1 MADVI
6 RVCVVDDHIVVR
18 QGVQAF
24 LATQLDIEVVGEAG
38 SGEEAI
44 QLVRELAPDVL
55 LLDLAMPGLD
65 GVETTRRVKQV
76 SPQTRVVVL
85 TSYVQDEYIFPAI
98 RAGALSYLL
107 KESGGE
113 EIVNAIHKAARGES
127 ILHPRI
133 ASRVVQDLQGK
144 RQAEIN
150 PFSELSEREME
161 VLHLIANG
169 FNNATI
175 AERLVISEGTVKS
188 HVNNI
193 LGKLHL
199 ADRTQVAVFAWREGI
214 VRKQ

>member
-1 MADVI
+1 MEEVI
-6 RVCVVDDHIVVR
+6 RVCIVDDHIVVR

-24 LATQLDIEVVGEAG
+24 LATQPDIEVVGEAG

-76 SPQTRVVVL
+76 SPQTHVVVL

-113 EIVNAIHKAARGES
+113 EIVNAIHKAARGEA

-133 ASRVVQDLQGK
+133 ASRVVQELQEK
-144 RQAEIN
+144 RQTEIN

-169 FNNATI
+169 FNNAAI

-193 LGKLHL
+193 LSKLHL
-199 ADRTQVAVFAWREGI
+199 TDRTQAAIFAWREGI
-214 VRKQ
+214 VRK

>member
-1 MADVI
+1 MAEVI
-6 RVCVVDDHIVVR
+6 RVCIVDDHIVVR

-24 LATQLDIEVVGEAG
+24 LATQTDIEVVGEAG

-76 SPQTRVVVL
+76 SPQTHVVVL

-113 EIVNAIHKAARGES
+113 EIVNAIHKAARGEA

-133 ASRVVQDLQGK
+133 ASRVVHELQGK

-169 FNNATI
+169 FNNAAI

-193 LGKLHL
+193 LSKLHL
-199 ADRTQVAVFAWREGI
+199 ADRTQAAIFAWREGI
-214 VRKQ
+214 VRK

>member
-1 MADVI
+1 MKEVI
-6 RVCVVDDHIVVR
+6 RVCIVDDHIVVR

-24 LATQLDIEVVGEAG
+24 LATQPDIEVVGEAG

-76 SPQTRVVVL
+76 SPQTHVVVL

-113 EIVNAIHKAARGES
+113 EIVNAIHKSARGEA

-133 ASRVVQDLQGK
+133 ASRVVQELQGK
-144 RQAEIN
+144 RQTEIN

-169 FNNATI
+169 FNNAAI

-193 LGKLHL
+193 LSKLHL
-199 ADRTQVAVFAWREGI
+199 ADRTQAAIFAWREGI
-214 VRKQ
+214 VRK

>member
-1 MADVI
+1 MKEVI
-6 RVCVVDDHIVVR
+6 RVCIVDDHIVVR

-24 LATQLDIEVVGEAG
+24 LATQPDIEVVGEAG

-44 QLVRELAPDVL
+44 QLVRDLAPDVL

-65 GVETTRRVKQV
+65 GVETTRRVKLV
-76 SPQTRVVVL
+76 SPQTHVVVL

-107 KESGGE
+107 KESAGE
-113 EIVNAIHKAARGES
+113 EIVNAIHKAARGEA

-133 ASRVVQDLQGK
+133 ASRVVQELQGK
-144 RQAEIN
+144 RQTEIN

-169 FNNATI
+169 FNNAAI

-188 HVNNI
+188 HVNSI
-193 LGKLHL
+193 LSKLHL
-199 ADRTQVAVFAWREGI
+199 TDRTQAAIFAWREGI
-214 VRKQ
+214 VRK